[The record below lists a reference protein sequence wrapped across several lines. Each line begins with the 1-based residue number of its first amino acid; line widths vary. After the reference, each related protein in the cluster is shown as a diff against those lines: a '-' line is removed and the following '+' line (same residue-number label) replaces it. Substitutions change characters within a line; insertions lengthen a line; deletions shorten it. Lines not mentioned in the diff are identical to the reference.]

1 MLLSLPFL
9 LLSLSLSLSHFLL
22 KFYKK
27 IIPLKLLSLVYRVYS
42 REQLFELHRY
52 LSIRLSFSLP
62 LVIYFY
68 TSIFHN
74 LLGSQMLVAAFS
86 LRQNLRQLMK
96 VSKPSIVGPHI
107 IPCLHGIRCL
117 TIIWIIWGHD
127 YMFLL
132 LAPNV
137 NSYEVAEWAQTPFS
151 MILQSGTIAVDT
163 FFLLSGLLLVMSTL
177 RELER

>member
-1 MLLSLPFL
+1 MY
-9 LLSLSLSLSHFLL
+9 SHQTYIYL
-22 KFYKK
+22 Y
-27 IIPLKLLSLVYRVYS
+27 PVGPQKLL
-42 REQLFELHRY
+42 
-52 LSIRLSFSLP
+52 
-62 LVIYFY
+62 
-68 TSIFHN
+68 
-74 LLGSQMLVAAFS
+74 AAFS

-96 VSKPSIVGPHI
+96 ISKPSIHL

-137 NSYEVAEWAQTPFS
+137 NSYEVIAWAQTPFS

-163 FFLLSGLLLVMSTL
+163 FFLLSGMLLVMSTL